1 MADALPTPP
10 QPSDVAMAVAAAE
23 LALRQGEPLLAYNA
37 VQEGLQTHAG
47 NLRLRQLGALAL
59 ARSGD
64 TERANRLLR
73 ELAEEGGADA
83 ETSGML
89 ARTHKDLGLAA
100 RDPRRRRTH
109 LAAAFRIYHHAYEA
123 ARDRGADADAWYTGI
138 NAAAVAVLQGDLPKA
153 REIAAAV
160 RALCFERRSSLE
172 LVAGADSAG
181 EYWRAATLGE
191 AALILGDAEEA
202 ARHYRQAATLAAGR
216 YGNLS
221 STRSQAELLI
231 ERLPARTQP
240 PWLSEILGIPPILMY
255 TGHMIDLPG
264 RAERRFPIGLAA
276 AAAAS
281 VRERLVRVKPMA
293 IYGSA
298 ACGTDILCLEA
309 MREIGG
315 ETHIVLPFPPAEFHR
330 VSVDFAPGGWRE
342 RFEHVLAAA
351 DSVTITSDHRARGSS
366 ATFEYANL
374 VLTGMARLRASGLK
388 TGLRGLTIWDEKPAR
403 GAGGAASLVDIWR
416 GQGIDV
422 ELLRLSDIER
432 RAAATAAPPA
442 AVPPPSGHDAISP
455 HERTP
460 AGFTHEIRAMLFADA
475 VGYSGLSEDQ
485 TPHFVTE
492 FLGAVAAL
500 SARSP
505 ARPEHVE
512 TTGDGLYMVFGGVHA
527 AALFALDLNEL
538 VASTDWSARGL
549 PGGLN
554 IRIALHCGPV
564 YCGRNPLTG
573 AALYTGPHTSR
584 TARIEPV
591 TPTGQVYASS
601 AFAAVA
607 AALGIDEFKLQYVGR
622 LPLAKGYG
630 LLGLYHLSRGRV
642 PAVAPSASPATGYSG
657 PVSPA

>member
-1 MADALPTPP
+1 MADASLPPP
-10 QPSDVAMAVAAAE
+10 QPSDAAMAVAAAE
-23 LALRQGEPLLAYNA
+23 QALRQGEPLLAYNA
-37 VQEGLQTHAG
+37 VQDGLQAHAG

-73 ELAEEGGADA
+73 ELAEEGVADA

-100 RDPRRRRTH
+100 RDPHRRRIH
-109 LAAAFRIYHHAYEA
+109 LAAAFEIYHEAYQA
-123 ARDRGADADAWYTGI
+123 ARERGAAADAWYTGI
-138 NAAAVAVLQGDLPKA
+138 NAATVAVLEGDLPAA
-153 REIAAAV
+153 RQIAAAV
-160 RALCFERRSSLE
+160 RTLCLARSSSLE
-172 LVAGADSAG
+172 PEAGADSAG

-191 AALILGDAEEA
+191 AALILGDVDDA
-202 ARHYRQAATLAAGR
+202 AGHYRRAASLAAAR

-231 ERLPARTQP
+231 ERLPTSASAP
-240 PWLSEILGIPPILMY
+240 GLVEILRIPPILMY

-264 RAERRFPIGLAA
+264 RAERRFPVALAA
-276 AAAAS
+276 AAAAA
-281 VRERLVRVKPMA
+281 VRERFARLQPMA
-293 IYGSA
+293 VYGSA

-342 RFEHVLAAA
+342 RFERVIAAA
-351 DSVTITSDHRARGSS
+351 DSVTITSEHRARGSS

-374 VLTGMARLRASGLK
+374 VLTGMARLRAAGLK
-388 TGLRGLTIWDEKPAR
+388 TALRGVTIWDEKPPS
-403 GAGGAASLVDIWR
+403 GAGGAASLVDMWR
-416 GQGIDV
+416 GQGIAL
-422 ELLRLSDIER
+422 ELIRLSDIER
-432 RAAATAAPPA
+432 RAAASPAPPA
-442 AVPPPSGHDAISP
+442 AVLPPSGYDAISP
-455 HERTP
+455 NERTP
-460 AGFTHEIRAMLFADA
+460 PGFTHEIRAMLFADA

-500 SARSP
+500 RARSSAP
-505 ARPEHVE
+505 PEHVE
-512 TTGDGLYMVFGGVHA
+512 TTGDGLYMVFGDVRA
-527 AALFALDLNEL
+527 AALFALDLDEL
-538 VASTDWSARGL
+538 VAGTDWSARGL
-549 PGGLN
+549 PDGLN
-554 IRIALHCGPV
+554 LRIALHCGPV

-591 TPTGQVYASS
+591 TPPGQVYASS

-607 AALGIDEFKLQYVGR
+607 AAHGIDEFKLLYVGR

-630 LLGLYHLSRGRV
+630 LLGLYHLSRGPV
-642 PAVAPSASPATGYSG
+642 TAPTSSANSAAAYSG
-657 PVSPA
+657 PVGPA